1 MSFQTNLNELFAS
14 GNPYAV
20 AIAEKIKNIDD
31 AFADKLIT
39 AEEAKDLLNDMK
51 TEEAL
56 IALADNLQAKLYVQQ
71 TIDKLIFL
79 IENVIF

>member
-31 AFADKLIT
+31 AYADKLIT

-56 IALADNLQAKLYVQQ
+56 IDLANNLQMKLYIQQ

-79 IENVIF
+79 VENVIF